1 MKIFI
6 STNCQTYGLVNCMSV
21 LCPDANV
28 SGAPFVQLKNDK
40 HPDDP
45 DLVFTAPE
53 FCEEIKERFPKADVH
68 AIPFVFFDRYHPDLT
83 YVKTGAKNVS
93 TPCDTY
99 HSLIAFGGF
108 MKGLSESETLAL
120 YNDEVFS
127 ALGYFDG
134 WAEAQNHFVSAFRHE
149 EIEIGADFVRW
160 SRSGPFM
167 HSFNHPQIRCLF
179 DIAKRAL
186 DKAEARRVEVPNCIV
201 HDNLMT
207 ASIVPVYPSI
217 ALSLACEGSYVFKIH
232 GSYKAMSLE
241 KFVHDSFAAYA
252 EHDKRTLRVNDS
264 MKPIYEQ
271 FSLIS

>member
-6 STNCQTYGLVNCMSV
+6 STNCQSYGLVNCMSV

-28 SGAPFVQLKNDK
+28 SGAPFAQLKDDNQ
-40 HPDDP
+40 PTDP
-45 DLVFTAPE
+45 DIVFTAPE
-53 FCEEIKERFPKADVH
+53 FRDKIEERFPKADVY

-83 YVKTGAKNVS
+83 YVKAGAKNVF
-93 TPCDTY
+93 TPCDAY

-108 MKGLSESETLAL
+108 MKGFSERETLAL

-127 ALGYFDG
+127 ALGYFVG
-134 WAEAQNHFVSAFRHE
+134 WAEAQDQFVSAFRQE
-149 EIEIGADFVRW
+149 GIEIEADFVRW

-186 DKAEARRVEVPNCIV
+186 DKAKTRRIDIPNCIV
-201 HDNLMT
+201 NDNLMA
-207 ASIVPVYPSI
+207 ASIVPVFPSI
-217 ALSLACEGSYVFKIH
+217 ALSLACEGSYIFKVH
-232 GSYKAMSLE
+232 GSYKTISLE
-241 KFVHDSFAAYA
+241 KFVHDSFLAYA

-264 MKPIYEQ
+264 MKPVYEQ